1 MSSSLPNADI
11 FTRISDSSEKARL
24 FSDLAQTRS
33 EILAKKLE
41 PGADVF
47 VLLAY
52 DFNGQKLSCKLTG
65 ATHTLPNQG
74 QLILTFFVGGEKY
87 FQQADFTMAADIV
100 SISAGNAPIFH
111 LQRREDYRIK
121 LPGLYKALLEMV
133 SINGKTQKHAIPIM
147 DLSGGG
153 CRIQVD
159 AKFLHLKVNDE
170 LKGHLFLPDRDPI
183 PMTGSVRHVRV
194 ENHGKGPL
202 TCGIQFIGLTE
213 PVKNRIV
220 AVVMDLYRQLF
231 AGRSS

>member
-1 MSSSLPNADI
+1 MSSTLPNADI

-24 FSDLAQTRS
+24 FSDLAVTRS

-52 DFNGQKLSCKLTG
+52 EFSNQKLLCKLTG
-65 ATHTLPNQG
+65 ATQPMPQAGELV
-74 QLILTFFVGGEKY
+74 LTFFVGGEKY
-87 FQQADFTMAADIV
+87 FQQAQYTLQADIV
-100 SISAGNAPIFH
+100 SITTAEHVFH

-133 SINGKTQKHAIPIM
+133 SINGKTQKHSIPIM

-159 AKFLHLKVNDE
+159 AKFLSLKVHDE
-170 LKGHLFLPDRDPI
+170 LRGHLFLPDRDPI
-183 PMTGSVRHVRV
+183 PITGSIRHVRV

-213 PVKNRIV
+213 PVKNRII

-231 AGRSS
+231 AGRNS